1 MNISVNK
8 EMMIYL
14 LYIGYQNI
22 TRIHMKKGT
31 VYWHDSSTSST
42 KELQMTKIV
51 YSQREITIIMR
62 RSLFT

>member
-22 TRIHMKKGT
+22 TGIHMKKGT
-31 VYWHDSSTSST
+31 VYWHDSSTIST

-51 YSQREITIIMR
+51 
-62 RSLFT
+62 